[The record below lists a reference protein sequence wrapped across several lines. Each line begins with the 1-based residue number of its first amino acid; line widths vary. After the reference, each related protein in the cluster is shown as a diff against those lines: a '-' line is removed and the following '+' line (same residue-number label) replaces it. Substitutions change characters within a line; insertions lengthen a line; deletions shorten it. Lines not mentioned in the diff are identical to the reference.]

1 MEPFIGQIMMFGSNF
16 APRGWAFC
24 NGQLL
29 AISSNTALFSLLGTQ
44 YGGDGRTTFGLPD
57 LRGRCAVGMG
67 NGPGLT
73 PRQIGEVIGQEAVT
87 LTPNEMPAHTHQLL
101 ANNTD
106 GNTNDPAN
114 NTLAKE
120 SVTIERSAPAFPVN
134 GYSSNAAN
142 VSMSTSSIGSS
153 GGNAPHNN
161 MQPSLAMNYVIA
173 LEGIFPSR
181 S

>member
-1 MEPFIGQIMMFGSNF
+1 MEPFLGQIMMVGFNF
-16 APRGWAFC
+16 APRGWALC
-24 NGQLL
+24 NGSLL
-29 AISSNTALFSLLGTQ
+29 SISQYSALFSLLGTQ

-73 PRQIGEVIGQEAVT
+73 PRQIGQVIGQETVT

-134 GYSSNAAN
+134 GYNSGAAN
-142 VSMSTSSIGSS
+142 VGMGASIGNA
-153 GGNAPHNN
+153 GGNLAHNN
-161 MQPSLAMNYVIA
+161 MQPSLAMNYIIA
-173 LEGIFPSR
+173 LQGIFPSR